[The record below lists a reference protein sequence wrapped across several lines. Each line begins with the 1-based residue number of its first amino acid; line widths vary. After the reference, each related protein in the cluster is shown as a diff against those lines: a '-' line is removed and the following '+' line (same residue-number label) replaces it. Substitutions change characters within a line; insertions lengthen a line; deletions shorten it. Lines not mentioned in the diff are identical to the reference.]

1 MENSD
6 FTFRPSEDKTQ
17 VEYRVALPREGR
29 VKRVP
34 IIPRGFA
41 PRNLYFLFYLAR
53 IFEFSNSTVTP

>member
-6 FTFRPSEDKTQ
+6 FTFHPSEYKTQ
-17 VEYRVALPREGR
+17 VEYHVALPREGR

-41 PRNLYFLFYLAR
+41 SRYLY
-53 IFEFSNSTVTP
+53 